1 MGSLVASCM
10 HTYTVQGE
18 TIGGWT
24 MNTLIK
30 HLKDK
35 GWEGL
40 WYLTILVALPAFIG
54 IPTVLWL
61 VKHSEKGGF

>member
-1 MGSLVASCM
+1 M
-10 HTYTVQGE
+10 T
-18 TIGGWT
+18 
-24 MNTLIK
+24 TLIK
-30 HLKDK
+30 NMKGR

-40 WYLTILVALPAFIG
+40 CYLMLLIVLPAFVG